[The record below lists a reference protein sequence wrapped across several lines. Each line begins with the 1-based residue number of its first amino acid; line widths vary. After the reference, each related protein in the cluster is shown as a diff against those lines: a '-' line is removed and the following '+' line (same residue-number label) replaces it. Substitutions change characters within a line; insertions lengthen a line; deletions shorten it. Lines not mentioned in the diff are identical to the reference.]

1 MLTGLSGTYYTPPP
15 QVRVTI
21 PATGTFPGSN
31 EPTAETMM
39 QALTDSTVNYPAGFM
54 SGAAGSGN
62 LTPPQFVNSFITYA
76 QSLCQGPYAPWTC
89 VGFDPVSRGQYY
101 ANLVISILKTIPAAS
116 YNQSFTGSIYDAW
129 VQGVPVNIYALPPS
143 SSGGGNVLDNVAPHP
158 VYIPP
163 QPVYNN
169 LNPPQPM
176 PPQQSGGSTQTLASL
191 LPAGTSAW
199 LSANWMLVAG
209 GFAALLILP
218 GLMGGRR

>member
-15 QVRVTI
+15 QVRVDI
-21 PATGTFPGSN
+21 PATGSFPGSN
-31 EPTAETMM
+31 QPTAETMM
-39 QALTDSTVNYPAGFM
+39 QALVDSQLGYPAGFM
-54 SGAAGSGN
+54 SGASGAAN
-62 LTPPQFVNSFITYA
+62 PSQLISQTVAYA
-76 QSLCQGPYAPWTC
+76 QSLCQGIYAPWTC
-89 VGFDPVSRGQYY
+89 QGFDPVARGNYY
-101 ANLVISILKTIPAAS
+101 ANLIISILKTIPAS
-116 YNQSFTGSIYDAW
+116 QYNQSFTGSVYDAW

-143 SSGGGNVLDNVAPHP
+143 GGGGNVLDNVAPNPIYVSQGP
-158 VYIPP
+158 VSS
-163 QPVYNN
+163 V

-176 PPQQSGGSTQTLASL
+176 PPQSSGSGQTLAGL